1 MTEVGL
7 EEKEYLDLLTL
18 QRLLKSGV
26 EELFPTKLW
35 VKAEIAS
42 VSRKQNGHCYLDLC
56 QNDESGT
63 VARVKAAIWRSRFL
77 QLNNFFAQATGT
89 VLQAGMSVLVRVQV
103 SYNELYGLTLSIDD
117 IDPAFTIGEKEQE
130 KKRTIARLEQEG
142 LMDKQKQLSFPV
154 LPYSLAVISASS
166 AAGFGDFCRHLAGN
180 SYGFVF
186 QVELFEAVMQ
196 GVTAPDSIIDALSR
210 VESAQTSYD
219 AVLLLRGGGAELD
232 LACFD
237 DYRLCAAI
245 ASCPLPVITAIG
257 HERDYH
263 VADMVAYSY
272 EKTPTALADVFI
284 DCYMAEDERICSF
297 ETRLK
302 LAFVNKIA
310 AMMARVDLLEN
321 RIQAADPRKLL
332 SRGYTLVADS
342 GGRLI
347 KEAKGIAPGDILRIM
362 FADGTLSC
370 EVKDRK

>member
-1 MTEVGL
+1 M

-103 SYNELYGLTLSIDD
+103 SYNEPYGLTLSIDD

-166 AAGFGDFCRHLAGN
+166 AAGFGDFCRHLEGN

-186 QVELFEAVMQ
+186 QVELYNFE
-196 GVTAPDSIIDALSR
+196 
-210 VESAQTSYD
+210 YYF
-219 AVLLLRGGGAELD
+219 
-232 LACFD
+232 C
-237 DYRLCAAI
+237 
-245 ASCPLPVITAIG
+245 
-257 HERDYH
+257 
-263 VADMVAYSY
+263 
-272 EKTPTALADVFI
+272 
-284 DCYMAEDERICSF
+284 
-297 ETRLK
+297 
-302 LAFVNKIA
+302 
-310 AMMARVDLLEN
+310 
-321 RIQAADPRKLL
+321 
-332 SRGYTLVADS
+332 
-342 GGRLI
+342 
-347 KEAKGIAPGDILRIM
+347 
-362 FADGTLSC
+362 
-370 EVKDRK
+370 